1 MRMVDRLLA
10 NHPLA
15 NITFVVVLALGILS
29 YLGMPRAQD
38 PEINFNWVS
47 IISVLPGA
55 SAVDVERE
63 LTAPLE
69 DALRQVKDI
78 RYVSS
83 NSRENIASI
92 LVRFN
97 DLSERDFDKRMVD
110 LRREVQNKASA
121 ELPAEADDPVVM
133 EITTSNGFPTAMV
146 AVHGVAGG
154 EQLRSAAA
162 QIETDLRDI
171 RGVDSLLPTGFPE
184 PQLHVDFDPQALEL
198 RGANATQVADSVG
211 AWFRNTLGGRT
222 RVADREWLV
231 RMEGK
236 SPDPE
241 LLAQIPV
248 QHAGGDF
255 ALDQVGSVARGTER
269 VNQRVTYNNQPAIIF
284 AVTKQAQANTLE
296 LVDRLQTYIAKKNAI
311 LSSQGV
317 QLALIDDQTYPTR
330 NAISIM
336 QTNALFGWV
345 MVMLLCWIFLGSRIS
360 VLVGLGIPFSLAGTF
375 FIVSLIGST
384 LNLTVLL
391 GAVIALGM
399 LVDDAVVIV
408 EAIYYR
414 MQRGEAPH
422 SAVVNGVGEVA
433 FPVFSSIATTCAAF
447 LPLMLLPGILG
458 KFMFVVP
465 FVVTVALAVSLIE
478 AYWILP
484 VHILALRPDF
494 TKKSR
499 MQVWRERFTHR
510 LRVKYAQT
518 LIKVMR
524 WPKVSLAVTLAS
536 MLVAAG
542 LVAGGLVKVQ
552 FFAFDPIRFFYINVD
567 MPAGVTLD
575 QTHGEVEAVLKAA
588 EPALMADEARSLTA
602 TSGIKFTD
610 TEPLYGTQY
619 GQVIVSLNPRTGDMR
634 ETPLVV
640 DAMRQRLANYAG
652 EGKIGFLE
660 ISGGPPTAK
669 PISVKVRSDDYAQL
683 RSATD
688 ALKAAAQKIR
698 GIKDLA
704 DDDIPGRPELT
715 LRLKR
720 EALAQ
725 SGLSAAYVARLVR
738 LYGDGETVASIRDQG
753 EKVDVVV
760 RARPETLADINAVL
774 QFRVPLP
781 QGGSVALGQLVDA
794 TMQESKGFIRHYK
807 LRRAITLEANL
818 DLETNDTVSANKQ
831 LKAAWAALQSRYP
844 GVDLDFS
851 GELDDIQE
859 SIDAMARLFA
869 IGVGLIYLI
878 LAAQFRSYWQPFL
891 ILATVPLAFVGVV
904 LGLFVSGNPLSL
916 YTLYGVI
923 ALAGI
928 AVNSA
933 IVLIDAANARRAA
946 GMSVLHATLF
956 AARRR
961 VVPILITSSTTI
973 AGLFSLAIGL
983 GGKSLI
989 WGPVASSIV
998 WGLGFSTLLTLFV
1011 IPLLY
1016 RLVMGPKKWMR
1027 RWRRAAEPT
1036 AAAPA

>member
-1 MRMVDRLLA
+1 
-10 NHPLA
+10 
-15 NITFVVVLALGILS
+15 
-29 YLGMPRAQD
+29 
-38 PEINFNWVS
+38 
-47 IISVLPGA
+47 
-55 SAVDVERE
+55 
-63 LTAPLE
+63 
-69 DALRQVKDI
+69 
-78 RYVSS
+78 
-83 NSRENIASI
+83 
-92 LVRFN
+92 
-97 DLSERDFDKRMVD
+97 
-110 LRREVQNKASA
+110 
-121 ELPAEADDPVVM
+121 
-133 EITTSNGFPTAMV
+133 
-146 AVHGVAGG
+146 
-154 EQLRSAAA
+154 
-162 QIETDLRDI
+162 
-171 RGVDSLLPTGFPE
+171 
-184 PQLHVDFDPQALEL
+184 
-198 RGANATQVADSVG
+198 
-211 AWFRNTLGGRT
+211 
-222 RVADREWLV
+222 
-231 RMEGK
+231 
-236 SPDPE
+236 
-241 LLAQIPV
+241 
-248 QHAGGDF
+248 
-255 ALDQVGSVARGTER
+255 
-269 VNQRVTYNNQPAIIF
+269 
-284 AVTKQAQANTLE
+284 
-296 LVDRLQTYIAKKNAI
+296 
-311 LSSQGV
+311 
-317 QLALIDDQTYPTR
+317 DQTYPTR

-1036 AAAPA
+1036 AAAPP